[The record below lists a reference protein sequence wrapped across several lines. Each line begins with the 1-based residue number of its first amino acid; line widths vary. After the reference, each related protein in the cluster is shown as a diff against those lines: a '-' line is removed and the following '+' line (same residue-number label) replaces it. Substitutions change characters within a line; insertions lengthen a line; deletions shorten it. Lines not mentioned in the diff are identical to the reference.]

1 MWNQSVYEAIEKEL
15 EKNNIEEDVDEFML
29 ELAECLEASEIMD
42 KEVSKTETYGKTQ
55 VMVTGICT
63 LQEEEVEVLIKQIKI
78 GKNEFEINDYLL

>member
-1 MWNQSVYEAIEKEL
+1 MWNQDVYEAIEKEL

-29 ELAECLEASEIMD
+29 ELAECLEASESMD

-55 VMVTGICT
+55 VLVTGICT
-63 LQEEEVEVLIKQIKI
+63 LHEEEVNVLIKRIKI

>member
-29 ELAECLEASEIMD
+29 ELAECLEESEIMD
-42 KEVSKTETYGKTQ
+42 KEVSKTETYGKIQ